1 MKLTEKQRLT
11 LEIFFLKTEENL
23 LNIFNF
29 NEEQGFDDM
38 PEEVLEFSTRI
49 QKEIEDFRLRIE
61 K

>member
-23 LNIFNF
+23 LDIFNF

-49 QKEIEDFRLRIE
+49 QKEIEDFRLQIE